1 MKKIA
6 LTLLVAAATASPVA
20 AGTPGYN
27 WNWNPMACGGT
38 SFQTCISGGL
48 QVVGTDIVVTIGN
61 IGPGVITGVGLWSLP
76 NGLLPQSA
84 STSIASGWNSGGTND
99 INGVVPDNKTRYAIG
114 TTNGIN
120 GGLAPSSY
128 PGTIA
133 SFTFRFAAGT
143 NMAFADDI
151 GVGIHSQGV
160 GSCSTK
166 LYLKDGAVSNPSAPG
181 DINDCY
187 AVPEPG
193 SMALLATGAVALTFV
208 ARRRRNGAEIVDEDG
223 NEAEI

>member
-1 MKKIA
+1 MKKLGFA
-6 LTLLVAAATASPVA
+6 LLVAAATASPVS
-20 AGTPGYN
+20 AGTYD
-27 WNWNPMACGGT
+27 WDWNPMACGGT
-38 SFQTCISGGL
+38 SFETCISGGL

-76 NGLLPQSA
+76 GSLLPTSA

-114 TTNGIN
+114 TLNGIN
-120 GGLAPSSY
+120 GGLGPSSF

-133 SFTFRFAAGT
+133 TFTFHFAAGT
-143 NMAFADDI
+143 DMSFADDI

-166 LYLKDGAVSNPSAPG
+166 LYLQDGAVSNPSAPG

-187 AVPEPG
+187 SVPEPG
-193 SMALLATGAVALTFV
+193 SMALLATGAMGLAFI
-208 ARRRRNGAEIVDEDG
+208 ARRRRNGAEIIDEDG
-223 NEAEI
+223 TALEI